1 MVEDLSA
8 DPQGDRVVPGEP
20 CWLRM
25 IAQTSRMLNRIAAIF
40 AAVLLVLM
48 VLLILTEIT
57 LRFFSMST
65 FMADALVGRGVAAIT
80 FLAMAWTLE
89 KGSMIR
95 IQVLTSRL
103 TGVVKKAM
111 SLITLLVTEIFLCW
125 MISFQYPI
133 TVRLFLQGRTSET
146 YFPLPLWIQNG
157 FFLTGLVLTALTLL
171 IAFLRLAV
179 TGVDDHDNPLH
190 I

>member
-80 FLAMAWTLE
+80 FLAMAWTL
-89 KGSMIR
+89 
-95 IQVLTSRL
+95 
-103 TGVVKKAM
+103 KKA
-111 SLITLLVTEIFLCW
+111 
-125 MISFQYPI
+125 
-133 TVRLFLQGRTSET
+133 
-146 YFPLPLWIQNG
+146 
-157 FFLTGLVLTALTLL
+157 A
-171 IAFLRLAV
+171 
-179 TGVDDHDNPLH
+179 
-190 I
+190 